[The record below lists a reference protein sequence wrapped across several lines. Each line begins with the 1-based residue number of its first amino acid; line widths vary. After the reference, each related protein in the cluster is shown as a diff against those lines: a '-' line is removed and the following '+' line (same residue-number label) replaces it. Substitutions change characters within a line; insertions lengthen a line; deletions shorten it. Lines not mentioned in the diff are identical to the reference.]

1 MNRLVFDIEA
11 NGLLEEATSIHCIS
25 FKYIDYPDK
34 NMITLSG
41 PQLNREHLMDMFTNV
56 TRIIGHNII
65 GYDLPLLNKLYQIDL
80 IKWLG
85 NEAIVDT
92 LILSQVLNPDR
103 ELPRG
108 CPTTI
113 RNPVLNRNKAIGPHG
128 LESWGYRV
136 GFKKL
141 EIHDWREF
149 TPEMIERCEGDVLI
163 NEQVYYALLKEANL
177 ETI

>member
-25 FKYIDYPDK
+25 FKNLNFNISW
-34 NMITLSG
+34 TLSG
-41 PQLNREHLMDMFTNV
+41 NQLNKFEILKAFKGPD
-56 TRIIGHNII
+56 RIIGHNII
-65 GYDLPLLNKLYQIDL
+65 GYDLPLLNKLYNIDL
-80 IKWLG
+80 IAILG

-103 ELPRG
+103 EVPRG

-113 RNPVLNRNKAIGPHG
+113 RNPVTNRSKTIGPHG

-149 TPEMIERCEGDVLI
+149 TPEMIERCEGDVII

-177 ETI
+177 DNY